1 MNKWAIIYILRL
13 LAERLIGAVLFWMG
27 AGRFDFRS
35 GIFFA
40 VYVLVAIVSGIII
53 YCKNPETLKERGK
66 VNTDSP
72 KWDKILLLV
81 FWLFAFFIVYFAA
94 GKTVPLGKE
103 IDFDYV
109 VGMIIYIVSAA
120 ITVKAML
127 ENTFLESTAR
137 LQPDRNQVVIK
148 TGPYSVV
155 RHPTYS
161 AVLLWCAAVRC
172 VFPSAEVLI
181 LALAIAAVITIRTEL
196 EDEMLKKGLSG
207 YEEYSKKVKY
217 RLLPWIW

>member
-127 ENTFLESTAR
+127 ENTFLE
-137 LQPDRNQVVIK
+137 
-148 TGPYSVV
+148 
-155 RHPTYS
+155 
-161 AVLLWCAAVRC
+161 
-172 VFPSAEVLI
+172 
-181 LALAIAAVITIRTEL
+181 
-196 EDEMLKKGLSG
+196 
-207 YEEYSKKVKY
+207 
-217 RLLPWIW
+217 

>member
-109 VGMIIYIVSAA
+109 AGMIIYIVSAV

-137 LQPDRNQVVIK
+137 LQTDRNQFVIQ

-161 AVLLWCAAVRC
+161 AVLLWCVAVRC

-217 RLLPWIW
+217 RLIPFIW

>member
-53 YCKNPETLKERGK
+53 YCKNSETLKERGK

-94 GKTVPLGKE
+94 GKTVTLGKE

-109 VGMIIYIVSAA
+109 AGMIIYIVSAV

-137 LQPDRNQVVIK
+137 LQTDRNQFVIQ

-196 EDEMLKKGLSG
+196 EDEMLKKGLPG

-217 RLLPWIW
+217 RLVPFVW

>member
-1 MNKWAIIYILRL
+1 
-13 LAERLIGAVLFWMG
+13 MG

-148 TGPYSVV
+148 TGPYSAV

-217 RLLPWIW
+217 RLIPFIW

>member
-40 VYVLVAIVSGIII
+40 VYVLVAIVSGVII

-81 FWLFAFFIVYFAA
+81 FWLFAFFVVYFAA

-137 LQPDRNQVVIK
+137 LQTDRNQVVIK

-172 VFPSAEVLI
+172 VFPSVEVLI

-217 RLLPWIW
+217 RLIPFIW

>member
-1 MNKWAIIYILRL
+1 MNKWAIIYVLRL
-13 LAERLIGAVLFWMG
+13 LAERLIGVALFLIG
-27 AGRFDFRS
+27 AGKFDLRS

-217 RLLPWIW
+217 RLIPFIW